1 MAIEK
6 EEEVLEEQRKPGP
19 FSFRACDWPAYKV
32 EVEYYFLVSKVKLS
46 SEQTKCNTLLYLM
59 GAAKAVEI
67 TRTFSNRVTEET
79 TLKELIA
86 SFEAY
91 FKPQRNAIVER
102 GIFWDRDQKA
112 YESNVDYITVMYNL
126 LELCEYGDYASEML
140 RDKLCHGMKDRRLA
154 AELRDDNELTLDLV
168 LKRMRS
174 KDRLHLELR
183 EEKERQMQK
192 CSASRL
198 RSNEHEEVA
207 AVQCSR
213 RVRRDK
219 QSSVRHVSREGS
231 VKSKSNARQV
241 CCKWCGYGRLHS
253 RTNCPAS
260 NKLCYRCDVVGHYA
274 RVCTVEV
281 PESVSGKLQGQG
293 SVVPR
298 KENGGEASERS
309 ASLGQVHNQSSESP
323 VWKEVL
329 QVGSVHNNVLF
340 CIDSGS
346 DVCVISEQESQ
357 KLSPRPNFKSTKT
370 RIRAANNAELE
381 VVSCF
386 NAPLRY
392 RKQTKNTNVY
402 VVRGLRENLLSR
414 HVASKMGILTFHGSS
429 SPGSKT
435 MNFTTPRASPSGVK
449 VSRRVCEVTE
459 DVKCRISKPS
469 SPSVSQPAG
478 KFKSV
483 PVSNKNSNFSE
494 DHIRLV
500 NMINVKKPHGFIKR
514 HCFYR
519 HSVWKKPSSVRPSVI
534 SIEPRH
540 YFNKRRIINARI
552 SLLRQQSA
560 STVHQSNF
568 VTNQDHKCDT

>member
-46 SEQTKCNTLLYLM
+46 SERTKCDTLLYLM

-67 TRTFSNRVTEET
+67 TRTFSNRVTEKT

-112 YESNVDYITVMYNL
+112 YESNIDYITVMCNL
-126 LELCEYGDYASEML
+126 LELCEYGDYASDML

-174 KDRLHLELR
+174 KERLQVELR
-183 EEKERQMQK
+183 EEKERQTQK
-192 CSASRL
+192 CSVSRPSW
-198 RSNEHEEVA
+198 REHEEVA

-219 QSSVRHVSREGS
+219 QSSVCRGGKEDSF
-231 VKSKSNARQV
+231 KSKVRQV
-241 CCKWCGYGRLHS
+241 CKWCGYGRLHS
-253 RTNCPAS
+253 RANCPAS
-260 NKLCYRCDVVGHYA
+260 DKLCYRCDFVGHYA

-281 PESVSGKLQGQG
+281 PESIRGKLQVQG
-293 SVVPR
+293 SDVPR
-298 KENGGEASERS
+298 KQNGSEASERS
-309 ASLGQVHNQSSESP
+309 ASVGQVHNQSSESP

-329 QVGSVHNNVLF
+329 QVGSVQNNVSF

-370 RIRAANNAELE
+370 RIRAANNAELD

-386 NAPLRY
+386 NAPLHY
-392 RKQTKNTNVY
+392 RKQTENTRVY

-414 HVASKMGILTFHGSS
+414 HVASKMGILTFHGYS

-435 MNFTTPRASPSGVK
+435 MNFSTPRASPSGVK
-449 VSRRVCEVTE
+449 AARRVCEVAE

-469 SPSVSQPAG
+469 SPSINQPTG
-478 KFKSV
+478 KIKSV
-483 PVSNKNSNFSE
+483 PVSKKNSNFSE
-494 DHIRLV
+494 DHIHLV
-500 NMINVKKPHGFIKR
+500 NMINVKKPHGFTKR
-514 HCFYR
+514 DSYYR
-519 HSVWKKPSSVRPSVI
+519 HSVWKKPFSARPSVI
-534 SIEPRH
+534 SMEPRT
-540 YFNKRRIINARI
+540 FNQRRIVNARI
-552 SLLRQQSA
+552 SLLRQQNA

-568 VTNQDHKCDT
+568 VSNQDYKCDTQ